1 MSTGDVSIIG
11 AGKGLQSLG
20 RQFSMRQ
27 FALFGNMWLYI
38 HEFMGP
44 VQKQPLLPRS
54 ERIGLV
60 KATW

>member
-1 MSTGDVSIIG
+1 MLCVMSIGDISIIG

-20 RQFSMRQ
+20 WQFSMRQ

-44 VQKQPLLPRS
+44 VQKQPLTP
-54 ERIGLV
+54 
-60 KATW
+60 